1 MEADF
6 QMRSAGKPLS
16 RDDTA
21 KVFENH
27 ERLWSQL
34 AQKSNLTWN
43 DFPWP
48 MARPPA
54 TPDDISSAMI
64 SAYMH
69 SPCWPDKEKSKT
81 SKDRIKDHM
90 KKWHPDRFETKH
102 LIKVTEDEREK
113 VKQGAGNVARNL
125 SDLLRKENENNS
137 SSSNL
142 FGPGD

>member
-1 MEADF
+1 
-6 QMRSAGKPLS
+6 
-16 RDDTA
+16 
-21 KVFENH
+21 
-27 ERLWSQL
+27 
-34 AQKSNLTWN
+34 
-43 DFPWP
+43 

-90 KKWHPDRFETKH
+90 KKWLPDRFETKH

-137 SSSNL
+137 SSSNI